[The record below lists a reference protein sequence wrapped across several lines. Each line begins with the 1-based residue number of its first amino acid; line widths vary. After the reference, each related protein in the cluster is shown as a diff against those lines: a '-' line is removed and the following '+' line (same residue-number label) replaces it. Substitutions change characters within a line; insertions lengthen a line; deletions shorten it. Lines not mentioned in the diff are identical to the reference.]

1 MLVKDVMSSSIISVK
16 QDDTFDHI
24 SYIMRSEDIGAVPV
38 CDNQNRLIG
47 IITDRDLIM
56 RYLVG
61 NTAQELMTESPIS
74 IKADDDIHN
83 AAIVFSNH
91 RVRRLPVLDGGRLV
105 GMLSLKDMAKK
116 KVLIAEIGHILY
128 NICN

>member
-47 IITDRDLIM
+47 IITDRDLIL
-56 RYLVG
+56 RYEKG
-61 NTAQELMTESPIS
+61 NTASDMMTKSPIS
-74 IKADDDIHN
+74 VTSEDDIHD
-83 AAIVFSNH
+83 AAMMFSKY
-91 RVRRLPVLDGGRLV
+91 RIRRLPVLDGERLV
-105 GMLSLKDMAKK
+105 GMLSLRDMAKK
-116 KVLIAEIGHILY
+116 KVLKAEIGHIIY

>member
-47 IITDRDLIM
+47 IITDRDLIV

>member
-1 MLVKDVMSSSIISVK
+1 MLVKDVMSSSIISVTP
-16 QDDTFDHI
+16 DDTFEHI

-47 IITDRDLIM
+47 IITDRDLIV

-61 NTAQELMTESPIS
+61 NTAQEFMTESPIS

-83 AAIVFSNH
+83 AAIVFSKH

-116 KVLIAEIGHILY
+116 KVLTAEIGHILY
-128 NICN
+128 NIYN